1 MRERQV
7 IQGWEQGLLDMC
19 IGERRKLTIPPSL
32 GYGGRAIPAYS
43 TLVFDVELL
52 NILVSHVVVLSCLI
66 AEELLQNRKP
76 DVAAAAGE
84 APKAAAKQG
93 GGSFNAQKLVDVRI
107 DMPVCTSVLTFETQ
121 TALKDNYIVVF
132 SKSFCVSLKRGL
144 RIEYI
149 SPDMCPSCSHT
160 RNAQSSSF
168 SLYPTRRASPRSTSS
183 TRWAKKEQLYKPTF
197 YRRPVK
203 EPYRTSLL
211 AKSISVART
220 P

>member
-1 MRERQV
+1 M
-7 IQGWEQGLLDMC
+7 GN
-19 IGERRKLTIPPSL
+19 
-32 GYGGRAIPAYS
+32 AIPAYS

-168 SLYPTRRASPRSTSS
+168 SLYQTRRALPRSTSS
-183 TRWAKKEQLYKPTF
+183 TRWAKKEQPSKPTS
-197 YRRPVK
+197 YKRPVR
-203 EPYRTSLL
+203 EPFRMSSSVR
-211 AKSISVART
+211 SILEVQI